1 VSRYEIHLTVSAD
14 ASDDRLRSW
23 AAGRGVKYTRIVL
36 DRGEYSSQPM
46 LSWLSDGTPA
56 TAEADARR
64 TASEL
69 RSSGFPVTRLK
80 VEAAA
85 SGSEA
90 PKSAAEAGSQPG
102 LYFEHHVK
110 LLLPAGTDLDLV
122 RVIAARHGAHLSRN
136 ARRVRDDG
144 VQERFVTQRCY
155 GLGRPEA
162 AAELAGLLDALA
174 AASPA
179 AASSPASSPTAPSA
193 ATPSPAASS
202 AVTPSPAATP
212 SAAAPVGGGWLIAEI
227 EEEWVLVDDN
237 PGLDSGWFG

>member
-1 VSRYEIHLTVSAD
+1 MSRYEIHLTVSAD

-23 AAGRGVKYTRIVL
+23 AADRGVKYTRIVL
-36 DRGEYSSQPM
+36 DRGSHASQPM

-85 SGSEA
+85 SGREA
-90 PKSAAEAGSQPG
+90 PTNAAEASD

-110 LLLPAGTDLDLV
+110 LLLSAETDIDLV
-122 RVIAARHGAHLSRN
+122 RTIAARHGAHLSRN
-136 ARRVRDDG
+136 ARRVRADG

-155 GLGRPEA
+155 RMGRAEA
-162 AAELAGLLDALA
+162 AGLLAGLLDALA
-174 AASPA
+174 
-179 AASSPASSPTAPSA
+179 SSGVPAPSA
-193 ATPSPAASS
+193 FSEASPDVPSSASVDASADVPTSASS
-202 AVTPSPAATP
+202 EASPG
-212 SAAAPVGGGWLIAEI
+212 SALAGVSSGGWLVAEV

-237 PGLDSGWFG
+237 PGLDAGWFA

>member
-36 DRGEYSSQPM
+36 DRGEHSSQPM

-64 TASEL
+64 TAAEL
-69 RSSGFPVTRLK
+69 RSSGFTVTRLK

-85 SGSEA
+85 SGNEA
-90 PKSAAEAGSQPG
+90 PKSAAEAGLQPD

-122 RVIAARHGAHLSRN
+122 RGIAARHGAHLSRN

-155 GLGRPEA
+155 RSGRAEA
-162 AAELAGLLDALA
+162 AAELAGLLNAFA

-179 AASSPASSPTAPSA
+179 PAASSPAASSSA
-193 ATPSPAASS
+193 APTPAASSSAAPSPAAPF
-202 AVTPSPAATP
+202 AG
-212 SAAAPVGGGWLIAEI
+212 APVGGGWLVAEI

-237 PGLDSGWFG
+237 PGLDAGWFE

>member
-144 VQERFVTQRCY
+144 VEERFVTQRCY

-162 AAELAGLLDALA
+162 AAELAGLLNALA
-174 AASPA
+174 ATSPA
-179 AASSPASSPTAPSA
+179 AASSPTAPSA
-193 ATPSPAASS
+193 AASSPAASS

>member
-46 LSWLSDGTPA
+46 LSCLSDGTPA

-144 VQERFVTQRCY
+144 VEERFVTQRCY

-179 AASSPASSPTAPSA
+179 AASSPTAPSA
-193 ATPSPAASS
+193 ATPSPTASS

>member
-144 VQERFVTQRCY
+144 VEERFVTQRCY

-179 AASSPASSPTAPSA
+179 VASSPTAPSA

>member
-85 SGSEA
+85 SGS
-90 PKSAAEAGSQPG
+90 AGSQPG

-144 VQERFVTQRCY
+144 VEERFVTQRCY

-179 AASSPASSPTAPSA
+179 VASSPTAPSA